1 MAYGVSMQRLARPRL
16 LLRVPLAGAGA
27 LLLLAAAAGPSIAVD
42 KWVTMFD
49 SKYLPGVVTIEPGD
63 TVTWV
68 NDDDLPHD
76 AAGNGWSTPLLT
88 KGDSASVTFA
98 RAGTY
103 RYSCTIH
110 PQMRSAVIVRA
121 GGAAAP
127 PSDAAPAVPVTSAG
141 PSPAAV
147 LAIVGAASV
156 AFYLAIRRTARPGR

>member
-1 MAYGVSMQRLARPRL
+1 MAYGVSMQHFARHRLVRI
-16 LLRVPLAGAGA
+16 PLAGAGA
-27 LLLLAAAAGPSIAVD
+27 LLLLGAAAGPSIAVD

-76 AAGNGWSTPLLT
+76 AAGNGWSTPILT
-88 KGDSASVTFA
+88 KGDSASVTFT

-110 PQMRSAVIVRA
+110 PEMRSAVFVRA

-127 PSDAAPAVPVTSAG
+127 PSDTAPEVTPSSTG
-141 PSPAAV
+141 PAPAAV
-147 LAIVGAASV
+147 LAFVGSAAV
-156 AFYLAIRRTARPGR
+156 AFFIAIRRTARPGR

>member
-1 MAYGVSMQRLARPRL
+1 MAYGVCMQRFARHRL
-16 LLRVPLAGAGA
+16 VRIPLAGAGA
-27 LLLLAAAAGPSIAVD
+27 LILVATAAGPSIAVD

-49 SKYLPGVVTIEPGD
+49 SRYLPGVVTIEPGD

-76 AAGNGWSTPLLT
+76 AAGSGWSTPLLT

-103 RYSCTIH
+103 RYRCTIH

-127 PSDAAPAVPVTSAG
+127 PSDTAPEVTLGSTGPAPV
-141 PSPAAV
+141 AV
-147 LAIVGAASV
+147 LAIVGAAAV
-156 AFYLAIRRTARPGR
+156 AFYIALRRTARPGR

>member
-1 MAYGVSMQRLARPRL
+1 MAYGVSMQRFGRHRIV
-16 LLRVPLAGAGA
+16 RIPLAGAGA
-27 LLLLAAAAGPSIAVD
+27 LLLLGAAAGPSIAVD

-76 AAGNGWSTPLLT
+76 AAGSGWSTPLLV
-88 KGDSASVTFA
+88 KGDSASVTFS

-103 RYSCTIH
+103 RYTCTIH
-110 PQMRSAVIVRA
+110 PEMRSAVIVRA

-127 PSDAAPAVPVTSAG
+127 PSDTAPPVPETSTG
-141 PSPAAV
+141 PNPAAV
-147 LAIVGAASV
+147 LAVVGAASV
-156 AFYLAIRRTARPGR
+156 AFYITLRRAARPGR

>member
-1 MAYGVSMQRLARPRL
+1 MAYGVSMQRFARHRL
-16 LLRVPLAGAGA
+16 VRIPLAGAGA
-27 LLLLAAAAGPSIAVD
+27 LILLGAAAGPSIAVD
-42 KWVTMFD
+42 KWVTMYN

-76 AAGNGWSTPLLT
+76 AAGSGWSTPLLM
-88 KGDSASVTFA
+88 KGDSARVTFA

-110 PQMRSAVIVRA
+110 PEMRSAVIVRA

-127 PSDAAPAVPVTSAG
+127 PSDTAAAVPVSSTG
-141 PSPAAV
+141 PAPAAV
-147 LAIVGAASV
+147 LAIVGSAAI
-156 AFYLAIRRTARPGR
+156 AFYIAIRRTARPGR